1 MHTIFITQV
10 INLFGVSVDM
20 YYLLLLYVSDIMI
33 WNLAVFVLLY
43 KY

>member
-10 INLFGVSVDM
+10 INLFRVSVDM

-33 WNLAVFVLLY
+33 RNLAVFVLLY